1 MLEDLSGLLLACA
14 RASSMFGD
22 APLGA
27 VAVDVKRYLDATLWN
42 AARRGYG
49 GSQDA
54 DEEYYRLDE
63 EGRKGANAPYV
74 DPSIYTSWNAEAAHA
89 LIVAGPLLATGVD
102 AGAWVARGVEILEM
116 LWSSLL
122 IDGLMARYFDGAPHV
137 RGLLGDQVWAAWAAL
152 AAFSATGETRWLDR
166 AHALVDKTGA
176 LYDEATH
183 AYLDRPPGA
192 GEPGRVSEAATPL
205 PENALMARTLLALSA
220 LTGQPSYAER
230 ARVLLGRFAS
240 SYATMGI
247 FAASYAS
254 AALDALEPP
263 LDVKI
268 VGAPQDEGTRALRDQ
283 SLAIAAPPLRVNLID
298 SADLARAQSL
308 HVEPA
313 AQATAY
319 LCRAESCFA
328 RATTPEMLR
337 AALH

>member
-1 MLEDLSGLLLACA
+1 
-14 RASSMFGD
+14 
-22 APLGA
+22 
-27 VAVDVKRYLDATLWN
+27 
-42 AARRGYG
+42 
-49 GSQDA
+49 
-54 DEEYYRLDE
+54 
-63 EGRKGANAPYV
+63 
-74 DPSIYTSWNAEAAHA
+74 
-89 LIVAGPLLATGVD
+89 
-102 AGAWVARGVEILEM
+102 
-116 LWSSLL
+116 
-122 IDGLMARYFDGAPHV
+122 
-137 RGLLGDQVWAAWAAL
+137 VWAAWAAL

-166 AHALVDKTGA
+166 ARALVDKTGA
-176 LYDEATH
+176 LYDEATR
-183 AYLDRPPGA
+183 AYLDRPPGV